1 MYRLDGNVNWQ
12 QVFPSGEEELVSNR
26 PSSRARI
33 LAAAAEL
40 ARESGPGSLSL
51 DAVAARAGV
60 SKGGLLY
67 NFPSKAALL
76 KGLVEE
82 HLAGFDTALDGATLA
97 AGGDAEG
104 LVAAYLRLSLH
115 ECRDVGN
122 AAAWLLT
129 AMAEDPDFMEPIR
142 DYKRRLLDRLLAEAP
157 DRASL
162 LILFLAL
169 EGLRSLTLF
178 RLDVLSADEREAALA
193 RLAALVT
200 ASSSPFSG
208 LIGTKGLRRG
218 WLGPAPWPTRPR
230 ARRRKLRRG
239 VDAGSRP
246 HHRR

>member
-1 MYRLDGNVNWQ
+1 M
-12 QVFPSGEEELVSNR
+12 SNR
-26 PSSRARI
+26 PTSRGRI
-33 LAAAAEL
+33 LAAAADL
-40 ARESGPGSLSL
+40 ARETGPGSLSL

-82 HLAGFDTALDGATLA
+82 HLAGIDTALDQATEA
-97 AGGDAEG
+97 AGGDAAG

-129 AMAEDPDFMEPIR
+129 AVAEDPDFMQPIQ

-178 RLDVLSADEREAALA
+178 RLDVLSDDEREAALA
-193 RLAALVT
+193 RLAAMVT
-200 ASSSPFSG
+200 ADN
-208 LIGTKGLRRG
+208 
-218 WLGPAPWPTRPR
+218 PAFQ
-230 ARRRKLRRG
+230 G
-239 VDAGSRP
+239 
-246 HHRR
+246 